1 MQVDYH
7 PHETEMAYLA
17 DPDTFARKWRGL
29 WSAFTCLPNFSSDLK
44 GRVFLDLLNE
54 PDEYG

>member
-1 MQVDYH
+1 
-7 PHETEMAYLA
+7 MAYLA
-17 DPDTFARKWRGL
+17 DPDSFARKWRGL

-44 GRVFLDLLNE
+44 GRIFLDLLNE